1 MQRLFLA
8 ILLSVCAFSFSAR
21 ADNGL
26 PPPDQIVLTVTEEAW
41 VETETARVI
50 MQVKSLI
57 TDANAG
63 DVAANP
69 LAILD
74 KVALGHWRMTSSHR
88 RQTDTGFEELVVVAE
103 ARLAKNLL
111 AGLYDRAKDA
121 SEKGR
126 LVRVAQIDFTPSL
139 REREMTA
146 TKLRQAVYAR
156 AAAEAKAVTAQFP
169 EQGFRVHQVQ
179 FQGGPRPMV
188 MAAQSRGKVRTMR
201 AEAAEADAGSGQQV
215 SERMVLSATVV
226 IAAPG
231 QK

>member
-8 ILLSVCAFSFSAR
+8 ILLSVCAFSLSAR
-21 ADNGL
+21 ANDAL

-50 MQVKSLI
+50 VQVKSLI

-74 KVALGHWRMTSSHR
+74 KVALGHWRMTSSNR
-88 RQTDTGFEELVVVAE
+88 RQTDTGFEELVIVAE

-111 AGLYDRAKDA
+111 AGLYDRAKAA

-126 LVRVAQIDFTPSL
+126 VVQVAQIDFTPSL
-139 REREMTA
+139 GEREVTA
-146 TKLRQAVYAR
+146 AQLRQAIYAR
-156 AAAEAKAVTAQFP
+156 AAAEAKAVATQFP

-179 FQGGPRPMV
+179 FQGGPMPMV
-188 MAAQSRGKVRTMR
+188 MAAQARGQVRTMR
-201 AEAAEADAGSGQQV
+201 AESAKADAGGEQV
-215 SERMVLSATVV
+215 SERMTLSATVV

-231 QK
+231 R